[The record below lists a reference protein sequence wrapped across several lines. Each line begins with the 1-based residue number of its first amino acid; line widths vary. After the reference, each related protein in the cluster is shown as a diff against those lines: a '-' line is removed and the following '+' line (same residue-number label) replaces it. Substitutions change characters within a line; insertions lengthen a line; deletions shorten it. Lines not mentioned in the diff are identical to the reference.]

1 MRLLKGLKKSIKKWK
16 KQYYNSYIYYSYYHS
31 KIDEKAVYVQSRGG
45 DDLTGNMLRM
55 VEELSTGKY
64 GDYKIYL
71 FAKKGTVAKI
81 KELEKNYN
89 LKIHKFLHVIM
100 IIFHCSL

>member
-1 MRLLKGLKKSIKKWK
+1 MSLLKGLKKSIKKWK

-55 VEELSTGKY
+55 VEELSTGK
-64 GDYKIYL
+64 
-71 FAKKGTVAKI
+71 KK
-81 KELEKNYN
+81 EPW
-89 LKIHKFLHVIM
+89 LK
-100 IIFHCSL
+100 